1 MGRPGGSSAYVRLS
15 TRPVDQTLAAI
26 PPDPAARELRRRQ
39 VVAGAYPLRRT
50 AQPAITLVAM
60 GAVIPEVLA
69 AADRLN
75 GLGRA
80 ADVIC
85 VTNPG
90 LLFRALQARRGLD
103 DVAGLGVVSGAPR
116 AGAAPPGGVA

>member
-15 TRPVDQTLAAI
+15 RRPVDQTLAAI

-50 AQPAITLVAM
+50 AQPGIILVAM
-60 GAVIPEVLA
+60 GAVVPEVLA

-80 ADVIC
+80 AAAIC
-85 VTNPG
+85 VTNPAMV
-90 LLFRALQARRGLD
+90 FRALQARRGLD
-103 DVAGLGVVSGAPR
+103 KVEGWVLDSVL
-116 AGAAPPGGVA
+116 